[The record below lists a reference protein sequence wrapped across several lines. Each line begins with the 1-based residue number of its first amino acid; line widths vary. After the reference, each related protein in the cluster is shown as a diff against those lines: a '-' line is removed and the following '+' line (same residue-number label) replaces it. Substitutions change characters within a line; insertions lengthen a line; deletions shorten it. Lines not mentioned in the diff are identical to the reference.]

1 MSRRLRIAMVAACP
15 FPFPRGTPI
24 RIQGMAEVLARRG
37 HDVHVVTYHVDKD
50 APALPFAVHRTPGI
64 GVASPAAPG
73 PTWLKLLVLDPLLV
87 GTLLRVLRSG
97 RFDLIHAHHY
107 EGLATALVAR
117 SLMRIPIVY
126 DAHTML
132 VSELHHYQLGL
143 PDWMMRRVAHALE
156 RRLPCRAD
164 HVVVVSDHIDA
175 RLKSEFLLRE
185 DSVTVVPSGVEM
197 SHFEQPAPRASSSAH
212 KTIIFAGNLA
222 AYQGIDLLLEAFERL
237 RERRGDV
244 RLMLVA
250 ESATDPRN
258 LLVDRAV
265 NRGLVDLVVSDFA
278 ALPRHLAAADVAAHP
293 RTECDGQPQKL
304 LNYMA
309 AGMPI
314 VSFAG
319 SARGIVD
326 GETGLV
332 VSDNDVGGFAAA
344 LDRLLTDR
352 ALAQRL
358 GAAAREYARREFGW
372 ERAAR
377 TLERVY
383 ERVLTAEHER

>member
-1 MSRRLRIAMVAACP
+1 MVAACP

-24 RIQGMAEVLARRG
+24 RIQGMAEVLAQRG
-37 HDVHVVTYHVDKD
+37 HDVHVVTYPLDRD
-50 APALPFAVHRTPGI
+50 DRALPFAVHRSPRI
-64 GVASPAAPG
+64 GVATPVAPG
-73 PTWLKLLVLDPLLV
+73 PTWTKLLVLDPLLV
-87 GTLLRVLRSG
+87 SALLRVLRSG
-97 RFDLIHAHHY
+97 GFDLIHAHHY
-107 EGLATALVAR
+107 EGLVAALVAR
-117 SLMRIPIVY
+117 TLMRIPIVY

-132 VSELHHYQLGL
+132 VSELHHYELGL
-143 PDWMMRRVAHALE
+143 SHRMLRRIAHTLE
-156 RRLPCRAD
+156 RRLPRRAD
-164 HVVVVSDHIDA
+164 HVVVVSDQIAA
-175 RLKSEFLLRE
+175 RLESEFSVRE

-197 SHFEQPAPRASSSAH
+197 SHFEQSAPRADSSAH
-212 KTIIFAGNLA
+212 KTIVFAGNLA
-222 AYQGIDLLLEAFERL
+222 AYQGIDLLLDAFDRL
-237 RERRGDV
+237 RARRKDV

-250 ESATDPRN
+250 ESATDPQSR
-258 LLVDRAV
+258 LEGRAAG
-265 NRGLVDLVVSDFA
+265 RDHVDLVLSDFT
-278 ALPRHLAAADVAAHP
+278 ALPRHLAMADVAANP

-326 GETGLV
+326 GETGLIV
-332 VSDNDVGGFAAA
+332 ADGDVDGFAAA

-352 ALAQRL
+352 ALAGRL

-383 ERVLTAEHER
+383 ERVLTAERER